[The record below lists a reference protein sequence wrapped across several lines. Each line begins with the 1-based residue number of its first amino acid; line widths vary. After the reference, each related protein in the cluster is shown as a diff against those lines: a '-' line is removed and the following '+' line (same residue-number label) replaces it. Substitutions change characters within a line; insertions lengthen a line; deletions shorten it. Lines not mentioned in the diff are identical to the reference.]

1 MGIFGIGK
9 KKDKQQEESKDKKN
23 AYSGS
28 RKLESAD
35 DYLLVESDAGRP
47 GTQKDEQAL
56 YNLNISDEDKRM
68 IAKLIDNAITETEAD
83 EEWNAFLEKY
93 EEAELRYLT
102 ESKDEEWPW
111 PKASQRRTGGVAI
124 AVDRTGDRT
133 EQAIFESGH
142 IVDVEPKATDEMSYE
157 ESRSVCE
164 MQERTLDSIMR
175 YEMRIGEI
183 WPEVQHH
190 ALLNNVSWIK
200 NEWNYSERE
209 VTRQAIFQSP
219 QELLMRFPDA
229 AEKYP
234 ELLQRCAELMEMGEA
249 LTVEETTLKCENG
262 LKPVFVDPRKMRL
275 PAGICGDINNAWF
288 IAEELEYTQDELMQ
302 LQEDG
307 YFENVELVI
316 GDRDPEEDPNDKF
329 TVYQVILNIKLNE
342 RIPKHCVVWIAK
354 TAESAASNDGDC
366 DCEGTVFL
374 RGRKYPYDHDRS
386 FYILVRSREP
396 IGGFYKGGYYDK
408 LKSTAEAEDRRT
420 NLIAN
425 AGDARVMFPIKHK
438 DYPDSVLDPAVHKPA
453 LMAWIPVVEQ
463 DEVEPLLL
471 PDVPQSAFA
480 DREDNRREASMLV
493 GMDYNLMSGHVSE
506 RDPNAPAIKS
516 QTLIGQSSIA
526 ARAAMKY
533 MSRAIT
539 ELAKQTQ
546 KCYYQYYDS
555 DELTYKT
562 DTGFESI
569 SLEYLRH
576 PAYFS
581 CKTAMESITAAEEA
595 QSHLGL
601 MREIAQYP
609 ATAQNFELQNAIARV
624 VVRNWSTEMADV
636 ADKYMSEEAVQLQQ
650 AVAQLEQQFQQEVQQ
665 VVQEM
670 QQMGATEEQ
679 VQMQVQQMQAAYQ
692 EQVQQL
698 MAQQQGQGQE
708 GMV

>member
-1 MGIFGIGK
+1 MAIFGIGK
-9 KKDKQQEESKDKKN
+9 KKDKQQEESKEKKN
-23 AYSGS
+23 AYAGS
-28 RKLESAD
+28 RKLENSD
-35 DYLLVESDAGRP
+35 DYLLIETENGRP
-47 GTQKDEQAL
+47 ETQKDEQSL
-56 YNLNISDEDKRM
+56 YNLNITPEDKRT
-68 IAKLIDNAITETEAD
+68 IAKLIEDGIAETESD
-83 EEWNAFLEKY
+83 EEWNDFLDKY
-93 EEAELRYLT
+93 EESELRYLT
-102 ESKDEEWPW
+102 ESKDEDFPW

-142 IVDVEPKATDEMSYE
+142 IVDMEPKSTDEMSYQ
-157 ESRSVCE
+157 ESRSICE
-164 MQERTLDSIMR
+164 MQERTIDSILR
-175 YEMRIGEI
+175 YEMCLDEI

-200 NEWNYSERE
+200 NEWKYSERE
-209 VTRQAIFQSP
+209 VTRQVIFQSP
-219 QELLMRFPDA
+219 NEILMRFPDA

-234 ELLQRCAELMEMGEA
+234 ELLQRCAELMDMGEA
-249 LTVEETTLKCENG
+249 LTVEETTLQCENG

-275 PAGICGDINNAWF
+275 PAGICGDINKAWF
-288 IAEELEYTQDELMQ
+288 IAEEMEYTQDELMQ

-307 YFENVELVI
+307 YFESVDMVI
-316 GDRDPEEDPNDKF
+316 GDRDPEEDPNEKF
-329 TVYQVILNIKLNE
+329 TVYQVILNIKLNS
-342 RIPKHCVVWIAK
+342 RIPKHCVVWVAK
-354 TAESAASNDGDC
+354 TAESAAAVGDGTDG
-366 DCEGTVFL
+366 EGTVFL

-463 DEVEPLLL
+463 DEVEPLLM

-493 GMDYNLMSGHVSE
+493 GMDFNLMSGHVSE

-516 QTLIGQSSIA
+516 QTLIGQSSVA
-526 ARAAMKY
+526 AKSAMKY
-533 MSRAIT
+533 MGKAIT
-539 ELAKQTQ
+539 ELARQTQ
-546 KCYYQYYDS
+546 KCYYQYYDA

-576 PAYFS
+576 DAYFS
-581 CKTAMESITAAEEA
+581 CKSALESITAADEA

-609 ATAQNFELQNAIARV
+609 ATAQNQELQTAIARV

-636 ADKYMSEEAVQLQQ
+636 ADKYMSEEAVALQQALQQLEQQMAEEIEMLVQDRRANGVPDDQIQIEVQQLQQ
-650 AVAQLEQQFQQEVQQ
+650 AYQQQAQQI
-665 VVQEM
+665 M
-670 QQMGATEEQ
+670 QQA
-679 VQMQVQQMQAAYQ
+679 
-692 EQVQQL
+692 
-698 MAQQQGQGQE
+698 QGQQE